1 MNKLSESDLSVTL
14 NINYRG
20 KQITKT
26 QVEILKSVSETRSQ
40 NKTAE
45 ILGIPPSTVNIQI
58 KRLENKLDLKLTYS
72 SPAGTMLSPDAE
84 LIVAY
89 YNAYLE
95 RTSKEKFIACGFI
108 SGEVG
113 RILFDD
119 VLVSSF
125 SNVLRLYRSNLTS
138 VVGID
143 DPYWSYRLGDPVP
156 VAFDHFVMVSKG
168 DFNFKNLLG
177 VNYSAHRIVWKTLKN
192 EKIDFRVSKVVKNPF
207 YAIDLLE
214 EGYSMF
220 LNTCLLR
227 YVKKDYLIETP
238 DYYDKTKH
246 TINFILNKS
255 IPEDEFEEVLYK
267 KEKEIKSAG
276 FDPVL

>member
-1 MNKLSESDLSVTL
+1 VNTLSESDLSVTL

-26 QVEILKSVSETRSQ
+26 QAEILKLVSETKSQ
-40 NKTAE
+40 NKVAE

-58 KRLENKLDLKLTYS
+58 KRLENKLDLKLIHS
-72 SPAGTMLSPDAE
+72 SPAGTMLSDDAE
-84 LIVAY
+84 RIVSF

-113 RILFDD
+113 RLLFDD

-125 SNVLRLYRSNLTS
+125 SNVLKLYKSNLTS
-138 VVGID
+138 IVGID

-156 VAFDHFVMVSKG
+156 VAYDHFVMVSR
-168 DFNFKNLLG
+168 DRFDFKNLLG

-192 EKIDFRVSKVVKNPF
+192 EKIDFKVSKVVKNPF

-238 DYYDKTKH
+238 DYYDKTRH
-246 TINFILNKS
+246 TVNFILNNS
-255 IPEDEFEEVLYK
+255 ILEDDFEELLYK

-276 FDPVL
+276 FEPVL